1 MHVEEYITRINEQ
14 LETLKEM
21 SAGEVEKEELDP
33 QYFTFEWPEA
43 E

>member
-21 SAGEVEKEELDP
+21 SAGEVEKEELDS
-33 QYFTFEWPEA
+33 QYFTFEWPDA